1 MSGINSQSVLIDSSN
16 LVRSSSMPDIK
27 ENIKQELLK
36 MIEEERNNIYYRRVN
51 ANYLEENYQIQAE
64 ENFINRLERF
74 VKSI

>member
-1 MSGINSQSVLIDSSN
+1 MLIESLN

-51 ANYLEENYQIQAE
+51 ASYLEENYQIQAE